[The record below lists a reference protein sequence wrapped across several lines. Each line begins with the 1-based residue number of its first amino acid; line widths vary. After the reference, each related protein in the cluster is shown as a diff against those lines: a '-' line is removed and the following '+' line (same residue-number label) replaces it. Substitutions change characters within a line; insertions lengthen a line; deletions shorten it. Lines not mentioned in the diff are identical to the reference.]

1 VFNGLRVYPVASVYV
16 MTGIVDLTPA
26 QSIKIYG
33 WSKPLR
39 ILNWKVVSD
48 RDDLTFKTLHG
59 VGMSEKQLKTMQ
71 PDKFKWIREKGLS
84 LNDITLVP
92 SWKIHATK
100 DLGASLPQIAM
111 LNLST
116 EFLEHTGVTFDDLVG
131 AGLTLNLMLILKIN
145 LLGWCRLGLT
155 RDFLKDLTDVQ
166 SVALFQMPA
175 NMVFQCVKERPTKS
189 DPSESQCN
197 SYSS

>member
-1 VFNGLRVYPVASVYV
+1 MP
-16 MTGIVDLTPA
+16 GIVDLTPT
-26 QSIKIYG
+26 QSINIYG
-33 WSKPLR
+33 WKKPLR
-39 ILNWKVVSD
+39 IIDWKMVAE
-48 RDDLTFKTLHG
+48 RDDLTFRKLHWMG
-59 VGMSEKQLKTMQ
+59 LTEKQLKTLQ

-92 SWKIHATK
+92 SWRIHATK

-145 LLGWCRLGLT
+145 LIGWCRLGLT
-155 RDFLKDLTDVQ
+155 REFLKDITDVQ
-166 SVALFQMPA
+166 SIALFQMPK
-175 NMVFQCVKERPTKS
+175 NMVMQCVKETPAKTDAARVPA
-189 DPSESQCN
+189 
-197 SYSS
+197 